1 MEMSSPYVL
10 PVLILEP
17 APNRCSSIVC
27 GKREL
32 TLVWRATWARP
43 LSPGP
48 AQGRKPSLGPMSLGC
63 KSNLG
68 NSCCLPGSP
77 PSHLVPPPGTLFG
90 WSINQPIKIT
100 WELVRN
106 AESQKKKKKKQ
117 SLRPHFRSTEPESL
131 GVGSSIC
138 AFTSSSGVSNAC
150 YNYRTAAC
158 EERQAH
164 AAGEAAKVWKH

>member
-1 MEMSSPYVL
+1 MHCSTVGSFPYRAFSSEIMEMSSPYVL

-48 AQGRKPSLGPMSLGC
+48 ALGRKPSLGPMSLGC

-77 PSHLVPPPGTLFG
+77 PSHLVPPPRTLSLG
-90 WSINQPIKIT
+90 GPLTSPSKSPGSLSEMQS
-100 WELVRN
+100 L
-106 AESQKKKKKKQ
+106 KKKKKKQ
-117 SLRPHFRSTEPESL
+117 SLRPHFRSTEQKAW
-131 GVGSSIC
+131 V
-138 AFTSSSGVSNAC
+138 
-150 YNYRTAAC
+150 
-158 EERQAH
+158 
-164 AAGEAAKVWKH
+164 